1 MSTGADLR
9 FVEKEPG
16 EWFYEYQCY
25 PYGCNEEYDVYGPF
39 SSEDAASRHCDDNHA
54 NAGGSWTVR
63 YEGETNKLSGKPER
77 PRRRRSLWG

>member
-16 EWFYEYQCY
+16 EWYYEYQCY

>member
-16 EWFYEYQCY
+16 EWYYEYQCY
-25 PYGCNEEYDVYGPF
+25 PYGQNEEYDVYGPF